1 MIKLIKSLFWI
12 LNHPNNKGKIAR
24 TISRLVWWKVNQLVF
39 KLPAVI
45 DIGNNAKYVAYPD
58 SSFGGLVVYTKL
70 PEYYEMKYFTN
81 LIEKDDVVVDVGAH
95 MGDYTVLAG
104 SKLKTGKVLAF
115 EPSTT
120 ALKVLEENIH
130 LNRIQDK
137 VIVFP
142 YLASNK
148 NGTSMYIE
156 GNTSETGH
164 ISSDI
169 KDKSTRLK
177 TLKLDSVLNK
187 MRVKSV
193 KIVKVDVEGASHY
206 VLQGMADYMSKKIIK
221 NMIIEVNVDSLE
233 YGIKPDE
240 TLNFIRSF
248 GYKLFIFNNNG
259 KLVKLDT
266 YPFDKKYINVIA
278 KF

>member
-1 MIKLIKSLFWI
+1 MIRLIKSLFWI

>member
-1 MIKLIKSLFWI
+1 MIRLIKSLFWI

-95 MGDYTVLAG
+95 MGDYTILAG

-148 NGTSMYIE
+148 NGTSMYVE

-164 ISSDI
+164 IS
-169 KDKSTRLK
+169 
-177 TLKLDSVLNK
+177 
-187 MRVKSV
+187 
-193 KIVKVDVEGASHY
+193 
-206 VLQGMADYMSKKIIK
+206 
-221 NMIIEVNVDSLE
+221 
-233 YGIKPDE
+233 
-240 TLNFIRSF
+240 
-248 GYKLFIFNNNG
+248 
-259 KLVKLDT
+259 
-266 YPFDKKYINVIA
+266 
-278 KF
+278 